1 MKRYDRMRKI
11 HDFLNEHGNV
21 STVVLAK
28 MLDISE
34 SSVRRDINY
43 MISLEEYKNIERVHG
58 GLILNRYR
66 SDLEYMFEL
75 KLDLN
80 RNLKLAV
87 ARAAT
92 KFIDDKDNIII
103 DSGTTC
109 LYFAQSL
116 QNKKGLRVI
125 TTDVRIAEE
134 LAKYS
139 DIESNIIGGIV
150 RPGYYTVGGINALDN
165 LDRFSV
171 NKVFMSVDAI
181 DLEHGI
187 TNTTEF
193 EVGVKRKIIKSAK
206 RVYILTD
213 HTKFGKHMLYRVSG
227 ISGIMTIITN
237 KNLDPTTCDR
247 FRKAGIDLTLV

>member
-1 MKRYDRMRKI
+1 
-11 HDFLNEHGNV
+11 
-21 STVVLAK
+21 
-28 MLDISE
+28 
-34 SSVRRDINY
+34 
-43 MISLEEYKNIERVHG
+43 MISLDEFKNIERVHG
-58 GLILNRYR
+58 GLVLNRYR
-66 SDLEYMFEL
+66 NDLEYMFEL

-80 RNLKLAV
+80 KNLKQAV

-92 KFIDDKDNIII
+92 SFIDDKDNIII

-109 LYFAQSL
+109 LYFAQAL
-116 QNKKGLRVI
+116 HNKKGLRVI

-150 RPGYYTVGGINALDN
+150 RPGYYTVGGINALEN

-171 NKVFMSVDAI
+171 EKVFMSVDAI
-181 DLEHGI
+181 DIDHGI

-193 EVGVKRKIIKSAK
+193 EVGVKRKIINSAK
-206 RVYILTD
+206 QVYVLTD

-227 ISGIMTIITN
+227 LLEITTLITN
-237 KNLDPTTCDR
+237 KDLDPGTCNK
-247 FRKAGIDLTLV
+247 FREVGVDLLLV